1 MMKSINRYICLTLG
15 MMFLAACSSQ
25 EELLPSTDYGDN
37 CIHVGGVSATDMVT
51 TSATRAG
58 VAAETLDWLK
68 DGLKNGMDI
77 TYKTKTAQQK
87 AQLKLQ
93 VDADGKPQTSEGGF
107 PIYSLN
113 AYDVDGNLTNI
124 PAKWLGNGAHTFQ
137 GLFIPEGLK
146 EQKTAQD
153 YTDLTHYTAIPPLA
167 DISATV
173 GRITIPVQHRL
184 ARVLAYVLID
194 KSMNT
199 KLKGYDANNYKPED
213 TKIRFCNVK
222 TLDYVTPTGQPI
234 WKEERKAIPH
244 YLGESNVRL
253 YKNKST
259 GKLVFPTDAE
269 WQAADEDYKAKTTSS
284 SYTCTDYGMAPCYDI
299 IVRPTYSE
307 DKYAMYDETT
317 ITAEGGNKI
326 DFELTLDNDLE
337 YEKQFSFD
345 LNANDETVVYLR
357 VTPERID
364 YNSAG
369 SQLWKESTHADA
381 YYGVNNGNGNNLSFA
396 GSSWQRAFTNDALNT
411 GVTDGHYYNADSED
425 EEAQYVDDAKWIEM
439 LLQAYEGGAHHGD
452 YFILKKDLTIDTDK
466 LTFLTDFQF
475 TGHLD
480 ALDHTIT
487 ITGSRGYLFDGLNGT
502 YRTAQED
509 DKTAQWEANV
519 HLEGNIWVPTTGWR
533 AEIVNANI
541 SGGVLFKDRTNITGY
556 INNCKDAHGVVANN
570 IPSIPAYK

>member
-1 MMKSINRYICLTLG
+1 MMRSINTYICLILG
-15 MMFLAACSSQ
+15 MMLLAACSSQ
-25 EELLPSTDYGDN
+25 EELLPSNDYGDD

-68 DGLKNGMDI
+68 EGLKNGMDI

-93 VDADGKPQTSEGGF
+93 VDADGNPKTSEGGF
-107 PIYSLN
+107 PVYSLN
-113 AYDVDGNLTNI
+113 AYDANGNLTNT

-137 GLFIPEGLK
+137 GLYIPDGLK
-146 EQKTAQD
+146 QQKSAQD
-153 YTDLTHYTAIPPLA
+153 YTDLIHYTAIPPLA

-173 GRITIPVQHRL
+173 GRITIPMQHRL

-199 KLKGYDANNYKPED
+199 MLKGYDAANYNPVD
-213 TKIRFCNVK
+213 TKIRFCNVM
-222 TLDYVTPTGQPI
+222 TLDYVTAAGQPV
-234 WKEERKAIPH
+234 WKNERKAIPH
-244 YLGESNVRL
+244 YLGESDVKL

-259 GKLVFPTDAE
+259 GKLIFPTDDE
-269 WQAADEDYKAKTTSS
+269 WQAANEDYETKKSSS

-299 IVRPTYSE
+299 IVRPTYS
-307 DKYAMYDETT
+307 DNKYAMYDEAN
-317 ITAEGGNKI
+317 ITAEGNNKI

-337 YEKQFSFD
+337 YEKQFTFD

-369 SQLWKESTHADA
+369 SQLWKESVHHDN
-381 YYGVNNGNGNNLSFA
+381 YYGVDNQNGNNLSVS
-396 GSSWQRAFTNDALNT
+396 GSSWQRAYTNSTLNT
-411 GVTDGHYYNADSED
+411 GVTDGHFYDADD
-425 EEAQYVDDAKWIEM
+425 ENPEAQYVNDDKWIEM
-439 LLQAYEGGAHHGD
+439 LLQAYQGGTHHGD
-452 YFILKKDLTIDTDK
+452 YFILKKDIEINTDAY
-466 LTFLTDFQF
+466 TFPDNFKF

-487 ITGSRGYLFDGLNGT
+487 ITGSRGYLFDGLDGE

-509 DKTAQWEANV
+509 DKSAPWEANV
-519 HLEGNIWVPTTGWR
+519 HLEGNTWVPTTGWR
-533 AEIVNANI
+533 AEIVNAII
-541 SGGVLFKDRTNITGY
+541 SGGVLFKDRTYIKGY
-556 INNCKDAHGVVANN
+556 VNNCKDANGNVENN